1 MEVPPPGVG
10 LNTVTRADPVLI
22 ISEAEISAANEL
34 PLIKVVGLLEPFQRT
49 TELLIKLLPLTVRVN
64 PGLPTVAERGLRL
77 LRFGLGLLGIG
88 VGVGVGVG
96 EGVGVGV
103 GVGDGVGVGAGVGVG
118 DGVGAGVG
126 VGAGDG
132 VGVGVEVEA
141 I

>member
-88 VGVGVGVG
+88 VGVGV
-96 EGVGVGV
+96 EVGV
-103 GVGDGVGVGAGVGVG
+103 
-118 DGVGAGVG
+118 
-126 VGAGDG
+126 GDG